1 MGEEEKK
8 IIVQDTHT
16 RKEFIRELERDSWSD
31 FLSGRRNNR
40 TDTILSIVT
49 VVASLIATILA
60 TNPHI
65 YPWIIAAVAAIPA
78 ACTSL
83 QRIVGFRERSD
94 WYFHHAD
101 KLRELLFEVKYA
113 KAPDLEEFA
122 LRRGKIEVEVGAQW
136 RQRNNLT
143 AKPSTDT

>member
-1 MGEEEKK
+1 MEEEKR
-8 IIVQDTHT
+8 IIVQDTHAK
-16 RKEFIRELERDSWSD
+16 KEFIRELERDSWSD
-31 FLSGRRNNR
+31 CLSGRRNNL

-49 VVASLIATILA
+49 VVSSLIATILA
-60 TNPHI
+60 STPRT
-65 YPWIIAAVAAIPA
+65 YPWVIGAVAAIPA

-122 LRRGKIEVEVGAQW
+122 RRRGKVEVEVGAQW
-136 RQRNNLT
+136 RQRNNLA
-143 AKPSTDT
+143 AKPSTET